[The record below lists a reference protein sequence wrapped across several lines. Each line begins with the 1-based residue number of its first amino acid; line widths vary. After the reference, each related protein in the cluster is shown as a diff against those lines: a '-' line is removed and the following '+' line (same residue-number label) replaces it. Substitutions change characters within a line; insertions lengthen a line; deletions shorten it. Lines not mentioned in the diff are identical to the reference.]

1 MATIKISELRPVGA
15 ELFQDSESFL
25 DELNSQEMTA
35 VAGGDGNNNILS
47 VILGISAN
55 VGVALSQNIDI
66 GQVVSAAQG

>member
-35 VAGGDGNNNILS
+35 IAGGDNNILS
-47 VILGISAN
+47 VVAGISVNLAIA
-55 VGVALSQNIDI
+55 VSQNINI
-66 GQVVSAAQG
+66 GQVISAAQG

>member
-35 VAGGDGNNNILS
+35 IAGGDNNNIVSL
-47 VILGISAN
+47 VLGLSAN
-55 VGVALSQNIDI
+55 VAVAVSQGIDI